1 MPITRPNRPG
11 LTVFHNFPLAEIRRY
26 IDWTP
31 FFQAWELRGKYPR
44 ILDDPEKGPEARRLF
59 ADANRL
65 LDEIIAHGWLQ
76 AHGVVG
82 LFPANSRGDDVLVFA
97 DEARREV
104 RAVLHF
110 LRQQTPKRAGQPN
123 RSLADYVAPVES
135 GRADYIGAFA
145 VTAGHGLE
153 ELVAR
158 FERAHD
164 DYQAILAKAL
174 ADRLAEAF
182 AELLHER
189 VRRELWGYAPDERL
203 TNEELIAERYR
214 GIRPAPGYPA
224 CPDHTEKW
232 TLWELLEAEHHTGI
246 RLTEHLAMHPAAS
259 VCGYYLA
266 HPEASYFNVG
276 HLGMDQIEDYARR
289 KGMTVEE
296 VERWLAPRLAY
307 DPAARADAA

>member
-1 MPITRPNRPG
+1 
-11 LTVFHNFPLAEIRRY
+11 
-26 IDWTP
+26 
-31 FFQAWELRGKYPR
+31 
-44 ILDDPEKGPEARRLF
+44 
-59 ADANRL
+59 
-65 LDEIIAHGWLQ
+65 
-76 AHGVVG
+76 
-82 LFPANSRGDDVLVFA
+82 
-97 DEARREV
+97 
-104 RAVLHF
+104 
-110 LRQQTPKRAGQPN
+110 
-123 RSLADYVAPVES
+123 
-135 GRADYIGAFA
+135 
-145 VTAGHGLE
+145 LE

-158 FERAHD
+158 FEQTHD
-164 DYQAILAKAL
+164 DYQAILAKVL

-189 VRRELWGYAPDERL
+189 VRRELWGYAPKERL

-232 TLWELLEAEHHTGI
+232 TLWKLLEAERHTGI

-276 HLGMDQIEDYARR
+276 HLGIDQIEDYARR

-307 DPAARADAA
+307 DPTPQANTA